1 MKANVCDNEI
11 TIGGFS
17 ETTSEAVVAVAAAF
31 EAYAEALSLFCQV
44 VGKLGAPDVNG
55 TVFNFVDKS
64 ESYGGSTNTVQE

>member
-1 MKANVCDNEI
+1 
-11 TIGGFS
+11 
-17 ETTSEAVVAVAAAF
+17 VVAVAAAF